1 MSAFGRF
8 PKWVL
13 PRLSGKFSATA
24 ALVELVCLMDSKDN
38 TVRVSH
44 QRLADRMGCSINTV
58 VRSIEVLVTVGVL
71 RRERTLYSSNKYVV
85 NKEEPPMTDW
95 EEWATLGEDPKDK
108 EEEVAIKGRIP
119 RLLHYFRT
127 EVERLTPMSIQS
139 QVNTKALS
147 RHFKEMLDQ
156 HGIKDWEIKKMI
168 SLFAFDLERGA
179 KHLNDTPAWQA
190 FLADRQ
196 KLLTRTRKATEDVV
210 YISEPTQDG

>member
-1 MSAFGRF
+1 
-8 PKWVL
+8 
-13 PRLSGKFSATA
+13 
-24 ALVELVCLMDSKDN
+24 
-38 TVRVSH
+38 
-44 QRLADRMGCSINTV
+44 
-58 VRSIEVLVTVGVL
+58 
-71 RRERTLYSSNKYVV
+71 
-85 NKEEPPMTDW
+85 
-95 EEWATLGEDPKDK
+95 
-108 EEEVAIKGRIP
+108 
-119 RLLHYFRT
+119 
-127 EVERLTPMSIQS
+127 MSIQS